1 MDATSADQTPEI
13 VMGHC
18 NCFKTIQL
26 NKKKKSPHWKCF
38 IIFPLGRTDRR
49 PRLEAA
55 ATVFIISLIFFL
67 LLFRLYILLKAF
79 FLSLF
84 FCVSIYWRRSIT
96 GSRRDINRGNHFS
109 IELRFPPSASIRLPF
124 QGEDTDPKKND
135 KSRGDEWL

>member
-26 NKKKKSPHWKCF
+26 NKKRKSPHWKCF

-55 ATVFIISLIFFL
+55 AAYVFIISLIFFFIIISFVYFIKGIFSL
-67 LLFRLYILLKAF
+67 SF
-79 FLSLF
+79 FSVF
-84 FCVSIYWRRSIT
+84 QFIGVV
-96 GSRRDINRGNHFS
+96 
-109 IELRFPPSASIRLPF
+109 PLPVA
-124 QGEDTDPKKND
+124 GET
-135 KSRGDEWL
+135 

>member
-26 NKKKKSPHWKCF
+26 NKKRRARTGNVSSFSPSVEPTADHD
-38 IIFPLGRTDRR
+38 L
-49 PRLEAA
+49 RLLLL
-55 ATVFIISLIFFL
+55 FLLFLLFFL

-124 QGEDTDPKKND
+124 QGEDTDPTKKND